1 MTTKIMDTL
10 FFFKRR
16 TDFIRRFYEDAS
28 LVFTDTM
35 SKIEDGKPPY
45 DDPDVYNE
53 SGEPPY
59 QAEWGRAKDS
69 LEVLGLTCVSLLSAS
84 LDLYLRAWEKELGVK
99 WEEEKREREKL
110 FKQKGLVG
118 YVSEL
123 ERLLNL
129 PRGDC
134 PADLDLLEQVT
145 LARNAAQHPAKI
157 TDLIPAH
164 RKDDL
169 EKHPRPFF
177 MTESESTFL
186 EGDLAEVS
194 FLVPRV
200 RISHE
205 QLLHV
210 VDEAE
215 SLAIWLN
222 GHFHSR

>member
-1 MTTKIMDTL
+1 MDIL
-10 FFFKRR
+10 FFFKKR
-16 TDFIRRFYEDAS
+16 TDFIRRFYEDTS

-35 SKIEDGKPPY
+35 SNIEDGEPPY
-45 DDPDVYNE
+45 DGPDMYNE
-53 SGEPPY
+53 SVEPPY

-69 LEVLGLTCVSLLSAS
+69 LEVLGLTCVSMLSAS

-99 WEEEKREREKL
+99 WQEKRERERL
-110 FKQKGLVG
+110 FKHKGLVG
-118 YVSEL
+118 YVNKL
-123 ERLLNL
+123 ERLLDL
-129 PRGDC
+129 PCGDC
-134 PADLDLLEQVT
+134 PADLELLEQVK

-164 RKDDL
+164 RKSDL
-169 EKHPRPFF
+169 ENHPRPFF

-186 EGDLAEVS
+186 EDDLADVS

-215 SLAIWLN
+215 SLANWLDR
-222 GHFHSR
+222 HLWRPC